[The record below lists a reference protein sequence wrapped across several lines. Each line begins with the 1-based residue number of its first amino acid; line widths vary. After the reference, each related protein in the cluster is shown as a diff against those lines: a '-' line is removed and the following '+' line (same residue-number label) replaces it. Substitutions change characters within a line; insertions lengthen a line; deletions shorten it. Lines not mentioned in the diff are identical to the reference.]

1 MVPHGCQTDP
11 SGLHGLQQRFSTYQ
25 LLKPLLMG
33 LLQTAQFQLNNK
45 VFRFVQ
51 LLQKK
56 VSQQGP
62 ITAIEYDHAM
72 TEWVKNRQSVVFRA
86 EVDNLLSKEV
96 SGGQLES

>member
-1 MVPHGCQTDP
+1 MV
-11 SGLHGLQQRFSTYQ
+11 
-25 LLKPLLMG
+25 

-62 ITAIEYDHAM
+62 ITAIEYDHSM
-72 TEWVKNRQSVVFRA
+72 TEWVKNRQSVVFHA